1 MALKTRKKRKEYTIE
16 EMIKIVNLR
25 FITEAA
31 GSDVVP
37 SHFTIGSACFEGEI
51 DKIFIMCDSRENS
64 YDPNQWDNMLPTYYG
79 ATILEVVTKC
89 FEDRANHG

>member
-1 MALKTRKKRKEYTIE
+1 MALKRRKKRKEYTI
-16 EMIKIVNLR
+16 
-25 FITEAA
+25 
-31 GSDVVP
+31 
-37 SHFTIGSACFEGEI
+37 
-51 DKIFIMCDSRENS
+51 ENS